1 MTSANF
7 VKHSSLH
14 LGFHAW
20 SGTLCLFTAICII
33 QNVKEQILIVLVLS
47 YKHSVM
53 LIHYFSLQFYLNL
66 LFLCDLCEVVS
77 GPEWNETIVM
87 EQGLMDETLVAC
99 SVALKVLI
107 GIVTTPPLIIGLQ
120 IDKLGHSD
128 RHFQRKAHIQLSSSN
143 IRPCVGEKAGFKP
156 PFCQQFISFLNVE

>member
-1 MTSANF
+1 MF
-7 VKHSSLH
+7 
-14 LGFHAW
+14 
-20 SGTLCLFTAICII
+20 LF
-33 QNVKEQILIVLVLS
+33 S
-47 YKHSVM
+47 
-53 LIHYFSLQFYLNL
+53 FYLNL

-128 RHFQRKAHIQLSSSN
+128 RHFQREAHI
-143 IRPCVGEKAGFKP
+143 
-156 PFCQQFISFLNVE
+156 